1 MHAIMIVNMDRL
13 YNHIL
18 LIVQAMTLIL
28 IFFSIVARF
37 NHILLDAFF
46 FIIYLFCP
54 DGLQDLSSLTRDRTL
69 VLCSESAES

>member
-28 IFFSIVARF
+28 IFF
-37 NHILLDAFF
+37 LL
-46 FIIYLFCP
+46 
-54 DGLQDLSSLTRDRTL
+54 LQDSITYY
-69 VLCSESAES
+69 